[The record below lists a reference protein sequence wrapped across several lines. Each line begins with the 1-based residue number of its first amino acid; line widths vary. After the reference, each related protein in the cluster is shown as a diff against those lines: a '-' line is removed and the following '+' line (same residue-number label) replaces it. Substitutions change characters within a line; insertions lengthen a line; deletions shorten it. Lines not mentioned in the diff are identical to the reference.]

1 MEARPINTCKTLVL
15 DGSLAAQKREELKE
29 YFQKTFDIYEN
40 LFACIAHED
49 AYYLRAEPLRHPL
62 IFYYGHTATFFINKL
77 ILGQYIDKRINE
89 RFESMFAVGV
99 DEMSWDDLNTAHYN
113 WPTVKE
119 VTDYRKQVKILIER
133 LIDSIPTGT
142 PINQDSIVWLILMGI
157 EHERI
162 HLETSSVILRMVPLV
177 YLHKSQNWPSCQEV
191 GNAPL
196 NELIAVTGEHLLL
209 GRGYDN
215 TLFGWD
221 NEYGSNEVLV
231 NDFHASKFLVSN
243 QEFLLFIE
251 AGGYENFDWWTSE
264 GKQWLMYTKAKM
276 PRFWRFENGQ
286 FWQRNLL
293 EEIPLPLNWPVEV
306 NYHEAKA
313 FCNWKSLIENKYIRL
328 PTEEEWTIIR
338 NKIEE
343 NVTDWQKAP
352 GNIHLEYYASSCPI
366 NKFKNGSFYDVIGN
380 VWQWT
385 ETPIDAFP
393 GFKVHPLYDDFSTPT
408 FDGQHNLIKGG
419 SWISTGNLA
428 TKKSRYAFRRHF
440 FQHAGFR
447 YVQSETPLP
456 PTEKINGYETDP
468 LISQSLEFHYGKEY
482 FGVPNFPVA
491 CINRC
496 KEFFMESPHLKALD
510 IGCSVGRFSFELA
523 KYFEHVDAI
532 DFSTRFI
539 QQGVHL
545 KEAGI
550 IRYALASE
558 GDLVEYKE
566 LKLSDLGYHDL
577 IDKVHFI
584 QGDACNLK
592 PIFKGYHFIFCG
604 NLIDKLYNPTLF
616 LTSIS
621 DRLKPKG
628 FLALT
633 SSYTWREEYTD
644 KSNWLGG
651 IRVNGEFQ
659 KTIEG
664 LKSLLKPRFNL
675 LATEDIPFVIRE
687 TERTFQHS
695 IAQLTLWQLKNK

>member
-1 MEARPINTCKTLVL
+1 MEANTINTFKTPVL
-15 DGSLAAQKREELKE
+15 DSLLTVQKRDELKK
-29 YFQKTFDIYEN
+29 YFRNTFETYEN
-40 LFACIAHED
+40 LFTCIANDE

-89 RFESMFAVGV
+89 QFESMFAVGV
-99 DEMSWDDLNTAHYN
+99 DEMSWDDLNTTHYN
-113 WPTVKE
+113 WPKVKE
-119 VTDYRKQVKILIER
+119 VADYRKQVKILIER
-133 LIDSIPTGT
+133 LIDNLPIGT
-142 PINQDSIVWLILMGI
+142 TINQDSLIWLILMGI

-162 HLETSSVILRMVPLV
+162 HLETSSVILRMVPLI
-177 YLHKSQNWPSCQEV
+177 YLRKSKNWQACTEV
-191 GNAPL
+191 GSAPL
-196 NELIAVTGEHLLL
+196 NELIAVTGKHLLL
-209 GRGYDN
+209 GREQEH

-221 NEYGSNEVLV
+221 NEYGKKEVGV
-231 NDFHASKFLVSN
+231 NDFFASKFLVSN

-251 AGGYENFDWWTSE
+251 AGGYEKLEWWTSE
-264 GKQWLMYTKAKM
+264 GKQWLTYTKAQM

-286 FWQRNLL
+286 FWQRNLC

-313 FCNWKSLIENKYIRL
+313 FCNWKSLTEKKYIRL
-328 PTEEEWTIIR
+328 PTEEEWTILR
-338 NKIEE
+338 HKIEG
-343 NVTDWQKAP
+343 NITDWQKAP
-352 GNIHLEYYASSCPI
+352 GNINLEYYASSCPI
-366 NKFKNGSFYDVIGN
+366 NKFKMGSFYDVIGN

-447 YVQSETPLP
+447 YVQSDTPLLL
-456 PTEKINGYETDP
+456 TEKMNGYETDQ
-468 LISQSLEFHYGKEY
+468 IIARSLEFHYGNEY
-482 FGVPNFPVA
+482 FEVPNFPVT

-496 KEFFMESPHLKALD
+496 KEFFIHVPLLKALD
-510 IGCSVGRFSFELA
+510 LGCSVGRFSFELA

-539 QQGVHL
+539 QQVVRL
-545 KEAGI
+545 KETGI
-550 IRYALASE
+550 IRYAITSE
-558 GDLVEYKE
+558 GDLVDYKE
-566 LKLSDLGYHDL
+566 LKLSDLGYYDL
-577 IDKVHFI
+577 IDKIHFI

-592 PIFKGYHFIFCG
+592 PIFKDYNFVFCG
-604 NLIDKLYNPTLF
+604 NLINKLYNPALF
-616 LTSIS
+616 LKSIS
-621 DRLKPKG
+621 DRLSPKG
-628 FLALT
+628 ILALT
-633 SSYTWREEYTD
+633 SSYTWLEEYTD

-664 LKSLLKPRFNL
+664 IKSLLKSRFNL
-675 LATEDIPFVIRE
+675 IATEDIPFVIRE
-687 TERTFQHS
+687 TERQFQHS
-695 IAQLTLWQLKNK
+695 IAQLSIWQKNR

>member
-1 MEARPINTCKTLVL
+1 MEAHPIHTCKTLVL
-15 DGSLAAQKREELKE
+15 DSSLTAQKRDELKE
-29 YFQKTFDIYEN
+29 YFQKTFEIYEN
-40 LFACIAHED
+40 LFSCITNEK

-119 VTDYRKQVKILIER
+119 VTNYRKQVKILIEG
-133 LIDSIPTGT
+133 LIDSIPDGT

-162 HLETSSVILRMVPLV
+162 HLETSSVILRMVPLI
-177 YLHKSQNWPSCQEV
+177 YLHKSQNWTSCQEA
-191 GNAPL
+191 GNAPA
-196 NELIAVTGEHLLL
+196 NELIAVTGGRLLL
-209 GRGYDN
+209 GRGNEN

-221 NEYGSNEVLV
+221 NEFGNKEVLV
-231 NDFHASKFLVSN
+231 NDFHASQFLVSN

-251 AGGYENFDWWTSE
+251 AGGYENFNWWTSE
-264 GKQWLMYTKAKM
+264 GKQWLSYTKAKM

-313 FCNWKSLIENKYIRL
+313 FCNWKSLVENKYIRL
-328 PTEEEWTIIR
+328 PTEEEWTILR

-343 NVTDWQKAP
+343 NVTDWQQAP

-366 NKFKNGSFYDVIGN
+366 NKFKNGPFYDVIGN

-393 GFKVHPLYDDFSTPT
+393 GFKVHQLYDDFSTPT

-447 YVQSETPLP
+447 YVQSDTPLQS
-456 PTEKINGYETDP
+456 TEKMNGYETDP
-468 LISQSLEFHYGKEY
+468 LISQSLEFHYGNEY
-482 FGVPNFPVA
+482 FGVPNFPVT

-496 KEFFMESPHLKALD
+496 KEFFMKGPHLKALD

-550 IRYALASE
+550 IRYAITSE
-558 GDLVEYKE
+558 GDLVDYKE
-566 LKLSDLGYHDL
+566 LKLSDLGYDEL
-577 IDKVHFI
+577 IDRIHFI

-592 PIFKGYHFIFCG
+592 PIFKGYHFVFCG
-604 NLIDKLYNPTLF
+604 NLIDKLHNPTLF

-628 FLALT
+628 ILALT
-633 SSYTWREEYTD
+633 SPYNWLEKYTD

-651 IRVNGEFQ
+651 IRVNGEYQ
-659 KTIEG
+659 KTLEG
-664 LKSLLKPRFNL
+664 LKILLKPRFNL
-675 LATEDIPFVIRE
+675 LVTEDIPLVIRE

-695 IAQLTLWQLKNK
+695 IAQLTLWQLKK

>member
-1 MEARPINTCKTLVL
+1 MEAYTINTFKTLLL
-15 DGSLAAQKREELKE
+15 DSLLTAPKRDELKE
-29 YFQKTFDIYEN
+29 YFKETFEIYEN
-40 LFACIAHED
+40 LFACIADEQ

-77 ILGQYIDKRINE
+77 ILGQHINKRVND

-113 WPTVKE
+113 WPTVQE
-119 VTDYRKQVKILIER
+119 VADYRKQVKILIEQ
-133 LIDSIPTGT
+133 LIDIIPLRT
-142 PINQDSIVWLILMGI
+142 PITQESIVWLILMGI

-162 HLETSSVILRMVPLV
+162 HLETSSVILRMIPLS
-177 YLHKSQNWPSCQEV
+177 YLHKSQNWPSCKEV
-191 GNAPL
+191 GNAPV
-196 NELIAVTGEHLLL
+196 NQLIAVAGERILL
-209 GRGYDN
+209 GRGHEHS
-215 TLFGWD
+215 LFGWD
-221 NEYGSNEVLV
+221 NEYGNKEVWV
-231 NDFHASKFLVSN
+231 NDFHASQFLVSN

-264 GKQWLMYTKAKM
+264 GKQWLMYTKTKM

-328 PTEEEWTIIR
+328 PTEEEWTILR
-338 NKIEE
+338 NKIED
-343 NVTDWQKAP
+343 NVTDWQEAP

-447 YVQSETPLP
+447 YVQSETPLLP
-456 PTEKINGYETDP
+456 AEKMNGYETDP
-468 LISQSLEFHYGKEY
+468 LIAQSLEFHYGNEY
-482 FGVPNFPVA
+482 FGVANFPVA

-496 KEFFMESPHLKALD
+496 KEFFIKESHLKALD
-510 IGCSVGRFSFELA
+510 LGCSVGRFSFELA
-523 KYFEHVDAI
+523 KHFEHVDAI

-539 QQGVHL
+539 QQGVRF

-550 IRYALASE
+550 IRYAITSE
-558 GDLVEYKE
+558 GDLVDYKE
-566 LKLSDLGYHDL
+566 LTLSDLGYDDL

-604 NLIDKLYNPTLF
+604 NLIDKLYDPAFF
-616 LTSIS
+616 LKSIS
-621 DRLKPKG
+621 ERLRPKG
-628 FLALT
+628 LLALT
-633 SSYTWREEYTD
+633 SSYTWLEEYTD

-675 LATEDIPFVIRE
+675 LVTDDIPFVIRE
-687 TERTFQHS
+687 TERKFQHS
-695 IAQLTLWQLKNK
+695 IAQLTIWQLKK